1 MGSSASEDQ
10 IRDEVLRLVE
20 VVLGRPMD
28 GRTVTRESEP
38 AWDSL
43 KHVELLFALEDE
55 LQVRFDEDEL
65 ASLTSTDAI
74 AESVA
79 RHRGAS

>member
-1 MGSSASEDQ
+1 MATASQDH
-10 IRDEVLRLVE
+10 IRDEVLRV
-20 VVLGRPMD
+20 VGAVLGGPVD
-28 GRTVTRESEP
+28 GQAVSRESEP

-55 LQVRFDEDEL
+55 LQLRFDEDEL
-65 ASLTSTDAI
+65 ATLVSTDAI
-74 AESVA
+74 VESVA

>member
-1 MGSSASEDQ
+1 MDTASRDH
-10 IRDEVLRLVE
+10 IRGEVLRVVG
-20 VVLGRPMD
+20 VVLGRPVD
-28 GRTVTRESEP
+28 GRAVSRESEP

-55 LQVRFDEDEL
+55 LQLRFDEDEL
-65 ASLTSTDAI
+65 ATLVSTDAI
-74 AESVA
+74 VESVA